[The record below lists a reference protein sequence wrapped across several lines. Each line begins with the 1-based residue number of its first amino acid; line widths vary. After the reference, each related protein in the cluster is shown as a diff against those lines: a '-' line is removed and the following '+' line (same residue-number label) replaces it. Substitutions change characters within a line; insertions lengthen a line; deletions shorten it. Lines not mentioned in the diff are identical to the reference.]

1 MQENART
8 CRMKQSTTV
17 RHPPTNAGGTIRP
30 CAERKTNTNY
40 HSKIQEAF
48 ELSPQLVSED
58 GTAILSSTAPTNTW
72 TGAEETHTSCY
83 FALLVTTRTGSS
95 WFFNAWRLRQMPI
108 FWSSAYF
115 AAGCL
120 ELFCVERHHWSR
132 DWSTQ
137 WINEDGDANLVYR
150 RAKLLATQGSMVK
163 EC

>member
-1 MQENART
+1 
-8 CRMKQSTTV
+8 MKQSTTV